1 MKNLKKVVASLS
13 LILFSLSM
21 VQAQEVAM
29 VDLDQP
35 RKTKMSTTKAAV
47 VKTEQATIRQIADY
61 LKTNLD
67 VPVRGAEYANI
78 IRVKIQFTV
87 DKEGRILNGKVI
99 EGQKGVGSDILAT
112 LSQIGKVEPVQENG
126 RPVAQVIQL
135 PLVFE
140 GY

>member
-1 MKNLKKVVASLS
+1 M
-13 LILFSLSM
+13 I
-21 VQAQEVAM
+21 QAQEVAM
-29 VDLDQP
+29 VDIDQP
-35 RKTKMSTTKAAV
+35 RKAKISTKKAAV
-47 VKTEQATIRQIADY
+47 IKTDQATIRQIADY

-67 VPVRGAEYANI
+67 VPVRGSEYANI

-87 DKEGRILNGKVI
+87 DKEGRISNGKVI
-99 EGQKGVGSDILAT
+99 EGQKSVGSDILAT